1 MKILNLFLLL
11 TIFMLIGQGCIF
23 QNRGGKLPD
32 DVINSQKED
41 IKNIGEINMTGKN
54 GENIS
59 FNNGEIPKNFPSDV
73 PIYPKTKILVSID
86 YSDKHVNTLSLETGD
101 SITQIEKFY
110 KKELASKGW
119 KIQKVFTT
127 DKSIMFTG
135 IKRNRTIGVAVTV
148 GAKSKNNIALSV
160 SEIE

>member
-1 MKILNLFLLL
+1 MKFLNLCLLL
-11 TIFMLIGQGCIF
+11 FILIIIGSGCIF

-32 DVINSQKED
+32 DVINAQKED
-41 IKNIGEINMTGKN
+41 IKNMGEINMTGKN

-73 PIYPKTKILVSID
+73 PIYPKSKVLVSIN

-101 SITQIEKFY
+101 KISQIEKFY

-119 KIQKVFTT
+119 KIEKVFST
-127 DKSIMFTG
+127 DKSVMFTG
-135 IKRNRTIGVAVTV
+135 SKANRTAGIAVTV
-148 GAKSKNNIALSV
+148 GEKSRNTITISIT
-160 SEIE
+160 EM